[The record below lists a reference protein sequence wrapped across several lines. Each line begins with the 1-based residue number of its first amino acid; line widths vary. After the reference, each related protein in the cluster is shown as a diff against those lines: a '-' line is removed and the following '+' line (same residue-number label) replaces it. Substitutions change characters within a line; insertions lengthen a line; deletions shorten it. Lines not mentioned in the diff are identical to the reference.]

1 MPKTPESGGIP
12 LPFSWPPF
20 TRDIWDDRAESLLES
35 LGRMGHELE
44 GYIVVP
50 AVHSAGD
57 YVPPKQQKEQV
68 ESSSVV
74 SETAT
79 SAAHSG
85 GGGEDGK
92 PKKPAVKP
100 TKALITYEQRRKFIT
115 KSMDLHRHTVGGGRS
130 GRRGRA
136 EVVAFLRYTLEK
148 LDEKQQ
154 EAMEEGDE
162 LDTEQMERDGK
173 GRFVGKKD
181 DDSSSSS
188 EEEEEEEPEEEEAEE
203 EEEAAE
209 EDEDYE
215 EPPRKRRP
223 GRPARK
229 TTKLPET
236 STSSTTVKK
245 GKPNLKIMSEEEFL
259 EQHNDLCEVCNTPGE
274 LLCCATCNL
283 VFHVECA
290 RPKIASMEEAP
301 DDWKCA
307 YCWAAGVMGGKKDGK
322 DRRKAAQAIR
332 EMERAKRELKGN
344 KGKGGRPLSKKT
356 IDKEVEAAVE
366 AAINSVDGK
375 ATLAEAAAAG
385 CRKCKKELD
394 TGEKTRKTHDD
405 HCPRKWRS
413 VGKPPGTEVID
424 IAVPVKE
431 ESKPKPMRSA
441 WRARSL
447 SPPKSNRSLSPPK
460 QRGRSRTPEPDATQ
474 PTSTQSRGRPRRP
487 RSQPP
492 PKTESSD
499 EAAVS
504 GANRPPLEVGAAA
517 GCVKCQRELENGE
530 KTRKTHDDHCP
541 RKFKGVGRT
550 ARWQQAPR
558 TSPAA
563 SRQVLKQE
571 PMQEDMAEKVNV
583 NVPKK
588 EKAPRVCQME
598 GCNKLK
604 QYNCEGYCM
613 RHYRQVVLEGD
624 QDETEE
630 EVEEEED
637 VNEEEE
643 EDVNAEEEEEEEEEE
658 VIERPSKTCRLD
670 GCSKLKQ
677 YNCDGY
683 CMRHYRQYVLE
694 GQQKEEDEEKEEDD
708 DEEEDEEKE
717 EDADEEED
725 EVIEEEGMVKD
736 EASEKDEEKVEVT
749 KEVEEKEEATEVD
762 EGGEEEVTEDGSV
775 KDEKIEEEEEEEEV
789 KVEEEKEGTIVDEV
803 KEEKTRVC
811 RYDECNKYK
820 QYNCDGYCMRH
831 YRQVVLEGEGEE
843 KRGTETV
850 GDVAKDEATPDGA
863 KSTSPLPTSESS
875 PGKVEKEE
883 EGKAEKEVDVSEKKS
898 AQRASPAPPTLEEAA
913 AAGCKKCRLEFETGE
928 KTRKTHNDNC
938 PRKWKSAG
946 KPPPGI
952 PAPTAGKKKK
962 RFQSP
967 VRSSQSMEDDESAV
981 AALVA
986 VAAATA
992 NTRRSSRSADTPKAE
1007 ESSTRIRRE
1016 RKKPTVYSPQEG
1028 IPDREWQPDGPSTSP
1043 QKKGGKKT
1051 EKKDEVPLPPKPK
1064 RGRPS
1069 RAEIAAR
1076 EAYAAYV
1083 AKSKSPPPKE
1093 RKKPGPKPKKEKEKE
1108 KKSPPKK
1115 AAPLKKG
1122 PVIKPDTEGVGVLNR
1137 LPGALFDC
1145 SACLDINKIKLCC
1158 YCACRVCFNKFGKE
1172 RTILC
1177 DKCDQEYHTFCVGL
1191 DKIPEGEWVCTA
1203 CIDDEK
1209 KQKIL
1214 AQRRK
1219 EREARKK
1226 IEDEKRALDDAKK
1239 AVLAAERKKKNNE
1252 RKAIENE
1259 KKRVASEQRRIAAE
1273 KRKMRDAELRARGI
1287 PVKRGPG
1294 RPRKDEQRLL
1304 EALAQQP
1311 QKRGR
1316 GRPRKD
1322 GKDPIPRKFMS
1333 KYEISADNVY
1343 FEDESE
1349 LTAAHRS
1356 RSGRKIQRTIFHDEV
1371 DHPGLMKK
1379 ARTDEYVG
1387 YEKGVSSSGKG
1398 KTASGKKEGKR
1409 KPGARECMQ
1418 LTKKFDAT
1426 PIDEQSF
1433 DVLMDYSKRG
1443 KVDHLIRM
1451 RERLD
1456 DHSRFLEAE
1465 LAGLEALAKEKGE
1478 LNIVCPP
1485 KSD

>member
-12 LPFSWPPF
+12 LPYSWPPF
-20 TRDIWDDRAESLLES
+20 NRDVWDDRAESLLES

-50 AVHSAGD
+50 AVNSVGE
-57 YVPPKQQKEQV
+57 YVPPKQEADSSLSV
-68 ESSSVV
+68 AAAESD
-74 SETAT
+74 TAADNT
-79 SAAHSG
+79 A
-85 GGGEDGK
+85 GGEDGK
-92 PKKPAVKP
+92 QPKKPTKP
-100 TKALITYEQRRKFIT
+100 LITYEQRRKFIT

-136 EVVAFLRYTLEK
+136 EVVAFLRYTLDK

-162 LDTEQMERDGK
+162 LDIEQMERDGM
-173 GRFVGKKD
+173 GRFMGKKEG
-181 DDSSSSS
+181 DSSSSS
-188 EEEEEEEPEEEEAEE
+188 EEEEEVV
-203 EEEAAE
+203 EEEAAAGGEDEEEAVE

-215 EPPRKRRP
+215 EPPKKRRP

-229 TTKLPET
+229 TTKLPD
-236 STSSTTVKK
+236 SSTASAPPKK
-245 GKPNLKIMSEEEFL
+245 DKPPQKMMSEEEFL

-290 RPKIASMEEAP
+290 RPKITSMEEAP

-322 DRRKAAQAIR
+322 DRRKAAQAVR
-332 EMERAKRELKGN
+332 EMERAKRELKE
-344 KGKGGRPLSKKT
+344 KKGGRPLSKKT
-356 IDKEVEAAVE
+356 IEKEVEAAVE

-413 VGKPPGTEVID
+413 VGKPPGTEAVD
-424 IAVPVKE
+424 IALPVKE
-431 ESKPKPMRSA
+431 ESKPKPVRSA
-441 WRARSL
+441 WRVRSL

-474 PTSTQSRGRPRRP
+474 STSTNARGRPRRP

-492 PKTESSD
+492 AQIESID
-499 EAAVS
+499 VGGVT

-517 GCVKCQRELENGE
+517 GCVKCLRELDTGE

-550 ARWQQAPR
+550 ARWQQGPR
-558 TSPAA
+558 ATPAV
-563 SRQVLKQE
+563 SRKALKQE
-571 PMQEDMAEKVNV
+571 SVEEDQGEQVKVHV
-583 NVPKK
+583 TKK

-613 RHYRQVVLEGD
+613 RHYRQVVLEG
-624 QDETEE
+624 QQEETEE
-630 EVEEEED
+630 EVK
-637 VNEEEE
+637 EEEE
-643 EDVNAEEEEEEEEEE
+643 EEVEASEEEEEEE
-658 VIERPSKTCRLD
+658 VIERPSKICRLD
-670 GCSKLKQ
+670 GCTKLKQ

-683 CMRHYRQYVLE
+683 CMRHYRQFVLE
-694 GQQKEEDEEKEEDD
+694 GQQKEEEEKEEDEANEEVVEEEEVQNEEEGEEEEETSEKDEEKEEVT
-708 DEEEDEEKE
+708 EEDEEKE
-717 EDADEEED
+717 DITEED
-725 EVIEEEGMVKD
+725 EENIEDVTE
-736 EASEKDEEKVEVT
+736 EEKVTE
-749 KEVEEKEEATEVD
+749 EDVE
-762 EGGEEEVTEDGSV
+762 EEEVEG
-775 KDEKIEEEEEEEEV
+775 EEEEEKAE
-789 KVEEEKEGTIVDEV
+789 TIADDV

-811 RYDECNKYK
+811 KYADCNKYK

-831 YRQVVLEGEGEE
+831 YRHVVLEGGAAEKEEE
-843 KRGTETV
+843 KEEEVETETGDDV
-850 GDVAKDEATPDGA
+850 DVGGDVAEDEAVPDGA
-863 KSTSPLPTSESS
+863 KSISPAPTSESS
-875 PGKVEKEE
+875 PAKVEKDEDMVE
-883 EGKAEKEVDVSEKKS
+883 TQIDVSEKKKPS
-898 AQRASPAPPTLEEAA
+898 QRTFPAPPTLEEAA

-952 PAPTAGKKKK
+952 PAPTAGRKKNV
-962 RFQSP
+962 QSP
-967 VRSSQSMEDDESAV
+967 ARSSQSMEEDESAV

-992 NTRRSSRSADTPKAE
+992 NTRKSDRSAVTPKAE

-1028 IPDREWQPDGPSTSP
+1028 VPDREWQPDGSSTSP
-1043 QKKGGKKT
+1043 QKKVGKKT
-1051 EKKDEVPLPPKPK
+1051 EKKDEVPVPPKPK

-1069 RAEIAAR
+1069 RADIAAR

-1093 RKKPGPKPKKEKEKE
+1093 RKKPGPKPKREKEKE
-1108 KKSPPKK
+1108 KKPPPKK
-1115 AAPLKKG
+1115 ATPPKKG

-1137 LPGALFDC
+1137 LPGTLFDC

-1191 DKIPEGEWVCTA
+1191 DKIPEGEWVCIA
-1203 CIDDEK
+1203 CIEDEK

-1226 IEDEKRALDDAKK
+1226 IEDEKRALEEAKK
-1239 AVLAAERKKKNNE
+1239 AVLSAERKKKFAE
-1252 RKAIENE
+1252 KKAIENE

-1273 KRKMRDAELRARGI
+1273 KRRIKDAELRAHGI
-1287 PVKRGPG
+1287 PIKRGPG

-1304 EALAQQP
+1304 AALAQQT

-1322 GKDPIPRKFMS
+1322 GKDPIPRKYMS
-1333 KYEISADNVY
+1333 KYEISAENVY
-1343 FEDESE
+1343 FDEESE
-1349 LTAAHRS
+1349 LTAAQRS

-1379 ARTDEYVG
+1379 ARTDEYMGG
-1387 YEKGVSSSGKG
+1387 YEKGAAAAGRGSGKS
-1398 KTASGKKEGKR
+1398 ASGKKEGRR

-1418 LTKKFDAT
+1418 LTKKFDDT

-1456 DHSRFLEAE
+1456 DHSRFLEAQ
-1465 LAGLEALAKEKGE
+1465 LAGLEALVKEKGE

>member
-1 MPKTPESGGIP
+1 
-12 LPFSWPPF
+12 
-20 TRDIWDDRAESLLES
+20 
-35 LGRMGHELE
+35 MGHELE

-50 AVHSAGD
+50 AVNNVGD
-57 YVPPKQQKEQV
+57 YIAPKQTD
-68 ESSSVV
+68 SSSAADSAMVG
-74 SETAT
+74 
-79 SAAHSG
+79 SAAGAGADGS
-85 GGGEDGK
+85 EDGQ

-100 TKALITYEQRRKFIT
+100 TKPLITYEQRRKFIT

-136 EVVAFLRYTLEK
+136 EVVAFLRYTLDK

-162 LDTEQMERDGK
+162 LDTEQMERDTK
-173 GRFVGKKD
+173 GRFVGKKEGD
-181 DDSSSSS
+181 EESSSSS
-188 EEEEEEEPEEEEAEE
+188 EEEVEE
-203 EEEAAE
+203 EEEEETAE
-209 EDEDYE
+209 EGEEEQQEEGEDDEDYE
-215 EPPRKRRP
+215 ERPKKRNRP
-223 GRPARK
+223 GRPLTKK
-229 TTKLPET
+229 TAPP
-236 STSSTTVKK
+236 SASSVSSASPKK
-245 GKPNLKIMSEEEFL
+245 EKTPQKIMSEQEFL

-290 RPKIASMEEAP
+290 RPKIASMDEAP

-322 DRRKAAQAIR
+322 GRRKAAQAVR
-332 EMERAKRELKGN
+332 EMERAKLELKG
-344 KGKGGRPLSKKT
+344 KKGGRPLSKKT
-356 IDKEVEAAVE
+356 IEKEVEAAVE

-375 ATLAEAAAAG
+375 ATLEEAAAAG

-413 VGKPPGTEVID
+413 VGKPPGTEVFD
-424 IAVPVKE
+424 LAVPVKE
-431 ESKPKPMRSA
+431 ESKPKPVRAA
-441 WRARSL
+441 WRSRSL
-447 SPPKSNRSLSPPK
+447 SPPVSSRSLSPPK
-460 QRGRSRTPEPDATQ
+460 QRGSTQEPDATQ
-474 PTSTQSRGRPRRP
+474 ATKTKGRARRP

-492 PKTESSD
+492 PQTESID
-499 EAAVS
+499 VT
-504 GANRPPLEVGAAA
+504 GAIRPPLEVGAAA
-517 GCVKCQRELENGE
+517 GCVKCQLELDTGE

-550 ARWQQAPR
+550 ARWQLGSKTTP
-558 TSPAA
+558 TV
-563 SRQVLKQE
+563 SRQAVKQE
-571 PMQEDMAEKVNV
+571 VAHEEEEKEVNV
-583 NVPKK
+583 AKK
-588 EKAPRVCQME
+588 EKAPRICQKE
-598 GCNKLK
+598 DCNKLK
-604 QYNCEGYCM
+604 QYNCDGYCM
-613 RHYRQVVLEGD
+613 RHYREVVLEGQEED
-624 QDETEE
+624 TEE
-630 EVEEEED
+630 EANEEEVMDEKVEEE
-637 VNEEEE
+637 
-643 EDVNAEEEEEEEEEE
+643 ASEEEEEEKE
-658 VIERPSKTCRLD
+658 VNVERPSKICHLK
-670 GCSKLKQ
+670 GCTKLKQ

-683 CMRHYRQYVLE
+683 CMRHYRQVVLE
-694 GQQKEEDEEKEEDD
+694 GQRDDAEEEEEAREEEDIEEETQEEDE
-708 DEEEDEEKE
+708 
-717 EDADEEED
+717 
-725 EVIEEEGMVKD
+725 
-736 EASEKDEEKVEVT
+736 
-749 KEVEEKEEATEVD
+749 D
-762 EGGEEEVTEDGSV
+762 EGGGDEVTDEAEKKEEEVA
-775 KDEKIEEEEEEEEV
+775 DEFEEEEEEEV
-789 KVEEEKEGTIVDEV
+789 AEEENDEEGVAEEVDDDEEVAKDEEEVTAEVEDENEKIDEEKTEEEAEEDDEIEGEEEDEEGEQVEEEG
-803 KEEKTRVC
+803 KEEKTRIC
-811 RYDECNKYK
+811 RQAECNKYK

-831 YRQVVLEGEGEE
+831 YRQMVLGGGGEDKEEGKEE
-843 KRGTETV
+843 AGGTETTS
-850 GDVAKDEATPDGA
+850 DVAENEEVPNGA
-863 KSTSPLPTSESS
+863 KSLSPAPASESS
-875 PGKVEKEE
+875 PVKVEKEE
-883 EGKAEKEVDVSEKKS
+883 VMVKKQIHVAGKTKS
-898 AQRASPAPPTLEEAA
+898 AQPTSNFHAAPTLEEAA

-928 KTRKTHNDNC
+928 KTRKTHNDDC

-952 PAPTAGKKKK
+952 PAPTSGRKK
-962 RFQSP
+962 RVQSP
-967 VRSSQSMEDDESAV
+967 VRTSHSAEEDESAV

-992 NTRRSSRSADTPKAE
+992 KSRRSDRASVSPKAD
-1007 ESSTRIRRE
+1007 ESSSRARRE
-1016 RKKPTVYSPQEG
+1016 RKKPTVYTPQEG
-1028 IPDREWQPDGPSTSP
+1028 VPDREWQPDSSSISP
-1043 QKKGGKKT
+1043 QKKAEKKT
-1051 EKKDEVPLPPKPK
+1051 EKKDEAPLPPKPK

-1069 RAEIAAR
+1069 RADIAAR

-1083 AKSKSPPPKE
+1083 AKSNSPPQKE
-1093 RKKPGPKPKKEKEKE
+1093 RKKPGPKPKKDKE
-1108 KKSPPKK
+1108 KKPPPKK
-1115 AAPLKKG
+1115 TTPPKKG

-1137 LPGALFDC
+1137 LPGTLFDC

-1226 IEDEKRALDDAKK
+1226 IEDEKRALEEAKK
-1239 AVLAAERKKKNNE
+1239 AVMAAERKKKYSE
-1252 RKAIENE
+1252 RKALENE
-1259 KKRVASEQRRIAAE
+1259 KKRIASEQRRIASE
-1273 KRKMRDAELRARGI
+1273 KRRFKDADLRAHGI

-1304 EALAQQP
+1304 ASLAQHP

-1333 KYEISADNVY
+1333 KYEISADNLY
-1343 FEDESE
+1343 YDEESE
-1349 LTAAHRS
+1349 LTAAQRS

-1387 YEKGVSSSGKG
+1387 YEKSTGAGKGSGKS
-1398 KTASGKKEGKR
+1398 ASGKKEGRR

-1418 LTKKFDAT
+1418 LTKKFGVT
-1426 PIDEQSF
+1426 PIDEHSF

-1451 RERLD
+1451 RERMD
-1456 DHSRFLEAE
+1456 DHSRFLEAQ
-1465 LAGLEALAKEKGE
+1465 LAGLEALVKEKGE

-1485 KSD
+1485 DLDS

>member
-12 LPFSWPPF
+12 LPYSWPPF
-20 TRDIWDDRAESLLES
+20 NRDVWDDRAESLLES

-50 AVHSAGD
+50 AVNSVGE
-57 YVPPKQQKEQV
+57 YVPPKQEADSSLSV
-68 ESSSVV
+68 AAAESD
-74 SETAT
+74 TAADNT
-79 SAAHSG
+79 A
-85 GGGEDGK
+85 GGEDGK
-92 PKKPAVKP
+92 QPKKTTKP
-100 TKALITYEQRRKFIT
+100 LITYEQRRKFIT

-136 EVVAFLRYTLEK
+136 EVVAFLRYTLDK

-162 LDTEQMERDGK
+162 LDIEQMERDGM
-173 GRFVGKKD
+173 GRFMGKKEG
-181 DDSSSSS
+181 DSSSSS
-188 EEEEEEEPEEEEAEE
+188 DEEEEVV
-203 EEEAAE
+203 EEEAAAKEEDEEEAVE

-215 EPPRKRRP
+215 ERPKKRRP

-229 TTKLPET
+229 TTKLPD
-236 STSSTTVKK
+236 SSTASAPPKK
-245 GKPNLKIMSEEEFL
+245 DKPPQKMMSEEEFL

-290 RPKIASMEEAP
+290 RPKITSMEEAP

-322 DRRKAAQAIR
+322 DRRKAAQAVR
-332 EMERAKRELKGN
+332 EMERAKRELKE
-344 KGKGGRPLSKKT
+344 KKGGRPLSKKT
-356 IDKEVEAAVE
+356 IEKEVEAAVE

-413 VGKPPGTEVID
+413 VGKPPGTEVVD
-424 IAVPVKE
+424 IALPVKE
-431 ESKPKPMRSA
+431 ESKPKPVRSA
-441 WRARSL
+441 WRVRSL

-474 PTSTQSRGRPRRP
+474 STSTNARGRPRRP

-492 PKTESSD
+492 AQIESIDVGS
-499 EAAVS
+499 VT

-517 GCVKCQRELENGE
+517 GCVKCQRELDTGE

-550 ARWQQAPR
+550 ARWQQGPR
-558 TSPAA
+558 ATPAV
-563 SRQVLKQE
+563 SRKALKQE
-571 PMQEDMAEKVNV
+571 PVEEDQGEQVKVHV
-583 NVPKK
+583 TKK

-613 RHYRQVVLEGD
+613 RHYRQVVLEG
-624 QDETEE
+624 QQEETEE
-630 EVEEEED
+630 EVK
-637 VNEEEE
+637 EEEE
-643 EDVNAEEEEEEEEEE
+643 EEVEASEEEEEEE
-658 VIERPSKTCRLD
+658 VIERPSKICRLD
-670 GCSKLKQ
+670 GCTKLKQ

-683 CMRHYRQYVLE
+683 CMRHYRQFVLE
-694 GQQKEEDEEKEEDD
+694 GQQKEEEEKEEDEANEEVVEEEEVQNEEEGEEEEETSEKDEEKEEVT
-708 DEEEDEEKE
+708 EEDEEKE
-717 EDADEEED
+717 DITEED
-725 EVIEEEGMVKD
+725 EENKEDVTE
-736 EASEKDEEKVEVT
+736 EEKVTE
-749 KEVEEKEEATEVD
+749 EDVE
-762 EGGEEEVTEDGSV
+762 EEEVEG
-775 KDEKIEEEEEEEEV
+775 EEEEEKAE
-789 KVEEEKEGTIVDEV
+789 TIAEEV

-811 RYDECNKYK
+811 KYADCNKYK

-831 YRQVVLEGEGEE
+831 YRHVVLEGGAAEKEEE
-843 KRGTETV
+843 KEEEVETETGDDV
-850 GDVAKDEATPDGA
+850 DVGGDVAEDEAVPDGA
-863 KSTSPLPTSESS
+863 KSISPAPTSESS
-875 PGKVEKEE
+875 PAKVEKDENMVE
-883 EGKAEKEVDVSEKKS
+883 TQIDVSEKKKPS
-898 AQRASPAPPTLEEAA
+898 QKTFPAPPTLEEAA

-952 PAPTAGKKKK
+952 PAPTAGRKKNV
-962 RFQSP
+962 QSP
-967 VRSSQSMEDDESAV
+967 ARSSQSMEEDESAV

-992 NTRRSSRSADTPKAE
+992 NTRRSDRSAVTPKAE

-1028 IPDREWQPDGPSTSP
+1028 VPDREWQPDGSSTSP
-1043 QKKGGKKT
+1043 QKKVGKKT
-1051 EKKDEVPLPPKPK
+1051 EKKDEVPVPPKPK

-1069 RAEIAAR
+1069 RADIAAR

-1093 RKKPGPKPKKEKEKE
+1093 RRKPGPKPKREKEKE
-1108 KKSPPKK
+1108 KKPPPKK
-1115 AAPLKKG
+1115 ATPPKKG

-1137 LPGALFDC
+1137 LPGTLFDC

-1191 DKIPEGEWVCTA
+1191 DKIPEGEWVCIA
-1203 CIDDEK
+1203 CIEDEK

-1226 IEDEKRALDDAKK
+1226 IDDEKRALEEAKK
-1239 AVLAAERKKKNNE
+1239 AVLSAERKKKFAE
-1252 RKAIENE
+1252 KKAIENE

-1273 KRKMRDAELRARGI
+1273 KRRIKDAELRAHGI
-1287 PVKRGPG
+1287 PIKRGPG

-1304 EALAQQP
+1304 AALAQHP

-1322 GKDPIPRKFMS
+1322 GKDPIPRKYMS
-1333 KYEISADNVY
+1333 KYEISAENVY
-1343 FEDESE
+1343 FDEESE
-1349 LTAAHRS
+1349 LTAAQRS

-1379 ARTDEYVG
+1379 ARTDEYMGG
-1387 YEKGVSSSGKG
+1387 YEKGATAGGKGSGKS
-1398 KTASGKKEGKR
+1398 ASGKKEGRR

-1418 LTKKFDAT
+1418 LTKKFDDT

-1456 DHSRFLEAE
+1456 DHSRFLEAQ
-1465 LAGLEALAKEKGE
+1465 LAGLEALVKEKGE

>member
-12 LPFSWPPF
+12 LPYSWPPF
-20 TRDIWDDRAESLLES
+20 TRDIWDERAESLLES

-44 GYIVVP
+44 GYVVVP
-50 AVHSAGD
+50 PVHSVGD
-57 YVPPKQQKEQV
+57 YVPPKKQEEV
-68 ESSSVV
+68 EADSSAVV
-74 SETAT
+74 ADSAT
-79 SAAHSG
+79 SSAAADADAG
-85 GGGEDGK
+85 GNEDSNK
-92 PKKPAVKP
+92 PKKPTVKP

-136 EVVAFLRYTLEK
+136 EVVAFLRYTLDK

-173 GRFVGKKD
+173 GRFVGKKE

-188 EEEEEEEPEEEEAEE
+188 EEEEEQEEEEADQDE
-203 EEEAAE
+203 EEEATVEEE

-215 EPPRKRRP
+215 EPPRKRRS
-223 GRPARK
+223 GRPSKK
-229 TTKLPET
+229 TTKLET
-236 STSSTTVKK
+236 STSSAPLKK
-245 GKPNLKIMSEEEFL
+245 NEPNKKMMSEEEFF

-290 RPKIASMEEAP
+290 RPKIASMDEAP

-307 YCWAAGVMGGKKDGK
+307 YCVAAGVMGGKKDGK
-322 DRRKAAQAIR
+322 DRRKAAQAVR
-332 EMERAKRELKGN
+332 EMERAKREMKE
-344 KGKGGRPLSKKT
+344 KKSGRPLSKKT
-356 IDKEVEAAVE
+356 IEKEVEAAVQ

-413 VGKPPGTEVID
+413 VGKPPGTEVIA

-431 ESKPKPMRSA
+431 ESKPKPVRGA

-447 SPPKSNRSLSPPK
+447 TPPKK
-460 QRGRSRTPEPDATQ
+460 KRGRSRTPEPDTTQ
-474 PTSTQSRGRPRRP
+474 STSTQSMGRPRRP

-492 PKTESSD
+492 PQTESAD
-499 EAAVS
+499 VAAVT

-517 GCVKCQRELENGE
+517 GCVKCQKELDTGE

-550 ARWQQAPR
+550 ARWQQGHRP
-558 TSPAA
+558 TPAV
-563 SRQVLKQE
+563 SRQFLKQE
-571 PMQEDMAEKVNV
+571 PKVEDKEEEEVKVNV
-583 NVPKK
+583 AKK

-613 RHYRQVVLEGD
+613 RHYRQVVLEGN
-624 QDETEE
+624 QEEEEE
-630 EVEEEED
+630 EVEEEEEKEAD
-637 VNEEEE
+637 TNEKEEEE
-643 EDVNAEEEEEEEEEE
+643 EEAEEEEEEE
-658 VIERPSKTCRLD
+658 VIERPSKICRLD
-670 GCSKLKQ
+670 GCTKLKQ

-683 CMRHYRQYVLE
+683 CMRHYRQYVIE
-694 GQQKEEDEEKEEDD
+694 GQQKEEEEMEEDI
-708 DEEEDEEKE
+708 
-717 EDADEEED
+717 ADEEVQEE
-725 EVIEEEGMVKD
+725 EVIEEER
-736 EASEKDEEKVEVT
+736 EAKEDTSEKVEV
-749 KEVEEKEEATEVD
+749 KEEVAEEVEEKEEVAEDEEKSKEDVTEEENAEEEENDKVD
-762 EGGEEEVTEDGSV
+762 DEGDEVEGGEEELIVDEL
-775 KDEKIEEEEEEEEV
+775 KDEK
-789 KVEEEKEGTIVDEV
+789 
-803 KEEKTRVC
+803 TRIC
-811 RYDECNKYK
+811 RYTDCNKYK

-831 YRQVVLEGEGEE
+831 YRQEVLEG
-843 KRGTETV
+843 
-850 GDVAKDEATPDGA
+850 
-863 KSTSPLPTSESS
+863 
-875 PGKVEKEE
+875 
-883 EGKAEKEVDVSEKKS
+883 GKAEKEKGKKEEGGTETGDGELGENEAVPDKAKSISTSPKEEEEEDEEDKAEKQTDVEKKKH
-898 AQRASPAPPTLEEAA
+898 AQRAIPAPPTLEEAA

-928 KTRKTHNDNC
+928 KTRKTHSDHC

-952 PAPTAGKKKK
+952 PAPTAGRKKKV
-962 RFQSP
+962 QSP
-967 VRSSQSMEDDESAV
+967 VRISQSAEDDESAV

-992 NTRRSSRSADTPKAE
+992 NTRRSARSAVAPKAE
-1007 ESSTRIRRE
+1007 EINPRARRE

-1028 IPDREWQPDGPSTSP
+1028 VPDREWQNDGSSTSP
-1043 QKKGGKKT
+1043 KKNAEKKS
-1051 EKKDEVPLPPKPK
+1051 ENKDEVPMPPKPK

-1093 RKKPGPKPKKEKEKE
+1093 RKKPGPKPKKKEEKE
-1108 KKSPPKK
+1108 KKPPPKK
-1115 AAPLKKG
+1115 SALKKG
-1122 PVIKPDTEGVGVLNR
+1122 QVIKPDTEGVGVLNR

-1191 DKIPEGEWVCTA
+1191 EKIPEGEWVCTA
-1203 CIDDEK
+1203 CIEDEK

-1226 IEDEKRALDDAKK
+1226 IEDEKRALEDAKK
-1239 AVLAAERKKKNNE
+1239 AVLAAERKKKYNE

-1273 KRKMRDAELRARGI
+1273 KRKIKDAELRAHGI
-1287 PVKRGPG
+1287 PIKRGPG

-1304 EALAQQP
+1304 AALAQQP

-1322 GKDPIPRKFMS
+1322 GKDPIPRKYMS

-1343 FEDESE
+1343 FDDESE
-1349 LTAAHRS
+1349 ASAAHRS

-1371 DHPGLMKK
+1371 DHPGMAKK
-1379 ARTDEYVG
+1379 PRTDAYVG
-1387 YEKGVSSSGKG
+1387 YEKGATAASKGSGKSV
-1398 KTASGKKEGKR
+1398 SGKKEGRR

-1426 PIDEQSF
+1426 PVDEQSF
-1433 DVLMDYSKRG
+1433 DILMDYSKRG

-1456 DHSRFLEAE
+1456 DHSRFLEAQ
-1465 LAGLEALAKEKGE
+1465 LAGLEALVKEKGE
-1478 LNIVCPP
+1478 MNIVCPP
-1485 KSD
+1485 ASD

>member
-12 LPFSWPPF
+12 LPYSWPPF
-20 TRDIWDDRAESLLES
+20 NRDVWDDRAESLLES

-50 AVHSAGD
+50 AVNSVGE
-57 YVPPKQQKEQV
+57 YVPPKQEADSSLSV
-68 ESSSVV
+68 AAAESD
-74 SETAT
+74 TAADNT
-79 SAAHSG
+79 A
-85 GGGEDGK
+85 GGEDGK
-92 PKKPAVKP
+92 QPKKTTKP
-100 TKALITYEQRRKFIT
+100 LITYEQRRKFIT

-136 EVVAFLRYTLEK
+136 EVVAFLRYTLDK

-162 LDTEQMERDGK
+162 LDIEQMERDGM
-173 GRFVGKKD
+173 GRFMGKKEG
-181 DDSSSSS
+181 DSSSSS
-188 EEEEEEEPEEEEAEE
+188 EEEEEVV
-203 EEEAAE
+203 EEEAAAKEEDEEEAVE

-215 EPPRKRRP
+215 ERPKKRRP

-229 TTKLPET
+229 TTKLPD
-236 STSSTTVKK
+236 SSTASAPPKK
-245 GKPNLKIMSEEEFL
+245 DKPPQKMMSEEEFL

-290 RPKIASMEEAP
+290 RPKITSMEEAP

-322 DRRKAAQAIR
+322 DRRKAAQAVR
-332 EMERAKRELKGN
+332 EMERAKRDLKE
-344 KGKGGRPLSKKT
+344 KKGGRPLSKKT
-356 IDKEVEAAVE
+356 IEKEVEAAVE

-394 TGEKTRKTHDD
+394 SGEKTRKTHDD

-413 VGKPPGTEVID
+413 VGKPPGTEVVD
-424 IAVPVKE
+424 IALPVKE
-431 ESKPKPMRSA
+431 ESKPKPVRSA
-441 WRARSL
+441 WHVRSL

-474 PTSTQSRGRPRRP
+474 STSTNARGRPRRP

-492 PKTESSD
+492 AQIESID
-499 EAAVS
+499 VGGVT

-517 GCVKCQRELENGE
+517 GCVKCQRELDTGE

-550 ARWQQAPR
+550 ARWQQGPKA
-558 TSPAA
+558 TPAV
-563 SRQVLKQE
+563 SRKALKQE
-571 PMQEDMAEKVNV
+571 HVEEDQGEQVKVHV
-583 NVPKK
+583 TKK

-613 RHYRQVVLEGD
+613 RHYRQVVLEG
-624 QDETEE
+624 QQEETEE
-630 EVEEEED
+630 EVK
-637 VNEEEE
+637 EEEE
-643 EDVNAEEEEEEEEEE
+643 EEVEASEEEEEEEEE
-658 VIERPSKTCRLD
+658 VIERPSKICRLD
-670 GCSKLKQ
+670 GCTKLKQ

-694 GQQKEEDEEKEEDD
+694 GQQKEEEEKEEDEAKEEVV
-708 DEEEDEEKE
+708 EEEEAQKE
-717 EDADEEED
+717 EAELEEE
-725 EVIEEEGMVKD
+725 ET
-736 EASEKDEEKVEVT
+736 SEKDEEK
-749 KEVEEKEEATEVD
+749 
-762 EGGEEEVTEDGSV
+762 EEVTEEDDEREDVTEEDEENKEEVTEEEKV
-775 KDEKIEEEEEEEEV
+775 KEEAVEEEEVEGEEEEEKAE
-789 KVEEEKEGTIVDEV
+789 TIAEEV

-811 RYDECNKYK
+811 KYAECNKYK

-831 YRQVVLEGEGEE
+831 YRQVVLEGGAAEKEEE
-843 KRGTETV
+843 KEEEVETETGDDV
-850 GDVAKDEATPDGA
+850 AVGGDVAEDEVVPDGA
-863 KSTSPLPTSESS
+863 KSISPAPTSESS
-875 PGKVEKEE
+875 PAKVEKDENMVE
-883 EGKAEKEVDVSEKKS
+883 TQIDVSEKKKP
-898 AQRASPAPPTLEEAA
+898 AQRTFPAPPTLEEAA

-952 PAPTAGKKKK
+952 PAPTAGRKK
-962 RFQSP
+962 RVQSP
-967 VRSSQSMEDDESAV
+967 ARSSQSMEEDESAV

-992 NTRRSSRSADTPKAE
+992 NTRRSDRSAVTPKAE

-1028 IPDREWQPDGPSTSP
+1028 VPDREWQPDGSSTSP
-1043 QKKGGKKT
+1043 QKKVGKKT
-1051 EKKDEVPLPPKPK
+1051 EKKDEVPVPPKPK

-1069 RAEIAAR
+1069 RADIAAR

-1093 RKKPGPKPKKEKEKE
+1093 RKKPGPKPKREKEKE
-1108 KKSPPKK
+1108 KKPPPKK
-1115 AAPLKKG
+1115 ATPPKKG

-1137 LPGALFDC
+1137 LPGTLFDC

-1191 DKIPEGEWVCTA
+1191 DKIPEGEWVCIA
-1203 CIDDEK
+1203 CIEDEK

-1226 IEDEKRALDDAKK
+1226 IEDEKRALEEAKK
-1239 AVLAAERKKKNNE
+1239 AVLSAERKKKFAE
-1252 RKAIENE
+1252 KKAIENE

-1273 KRKMRDAELRARGI
+1273 KRRIKDAELRAHGI
-1287 PVKRGPG
+1287 PIKRGPG

-1304 EALAQQP
+1304 AALAQHP

-1333 KYEISADNVY
+1333 KYEISAENVY
-1343 FEDESE
+1343 FDEESE
-1349 LTAAHRS
+1349 LTAAQRS

-1379 ARTDEYVG
+1379 ARTDEYMGG
-1387 YEKGVSSSGKG
+1387 YEKGATAGGKGSGKS
-1398 KTASGKKEGKR
+1398 ASGKKEGRR

-1418 LTKKFDAT
+1418 LTKKFDDT

-1456 DHSRFLEAE
+1456 DHSRFLEAQ
-1465 LAGLEALAKEKGE
+1465 LAGLEALVKEKGE

>member
-12 LPFSWPPF
+12 LPYSWPPF
-20 TRDIWDDRAESLLES
+20 NRDVWDDRAESLLES

-50 AVHSAGD
+50 AVNSVGE
-57 YVPPKQQKEQV
+57 YVPPKQEADSSLSV
-68 ESSSVV
+68 AAAESD
-74 SETAT
+74 TAADNT
-79 SAAHSG
+79 A
-85 GGGEDGK
+85 GGEDGK
-92 PKKPAVKP
+92 QPKKTTKP
-100 TKALITYEQRRKFIT
+100 LITYEQRRKFIT

-136 EVVAFLRYTLEK
+136 EVVAFLRYTLDK

-162 LDTEQMERDGK
+162 LDIEQMERDGM
-173 GRFVGKKD
+173 GRFMGKKEG
-181 DDSSSSS
+181 DSSSSS
-188 EEEEEEEPEEEEAEE
+188 EEEEEVV
-203 EEEAAE
+203 EEEAAAKEEDEEEAVE

-215 EPPRKRRP
+215 EPPKKRRP

-229 TTKLPET
+229 TTKLPD
-236 STSSTTVKK
+236 SSTASAPPKK
-245 GKPNLKIMSEEEFL
+245 DKPPQKMMSEEEFL

-290 RPKIASMEEAP
+290 RPKITSMEEAP

-322 DRRKAAQAIR
+322 DRRKAAQAVR
-332 EMERAKRELKGN
+332 EMERAKRDLKE
-344 KGKGGRPLSKKT
+344 KKGGRPLSKKT
-356 IDKEVEAAVE
+356 IEKEVEAAVE

-413 VGKPPGTEVID
+413 VGKPPGTEVVD
-424 IAVPVKE
+424 IALPVKE
-431 ESKPKPMRSA
+431 ESKPKPVRSA
-441 WRARSL
+441 WRVRSL

-474 PTSTQSRGRPRRP
+474 STSTNARGRPRRP

-492 PKTESSD
+492 AQIESID
-499 EAAVS
+499 EGGVT

-517 GCVKCQRELENGE
+517 GCVKCQRELDTGE

-550 ARWQQAPR
+550 ARWQQGPR
-558 TSPAA
+558 ATPAV
-563 SRQVLKQE
+563 SRKALKQE
-571 PMQEDMAEKVNV
+571 HVEEDQGEQVKVHV
-583 NVPKK
+583 TKK

-613 RHYRQVVLEGD
+613 RHYRQVVLEG
-624 QDETEE
+624 QQEETEE
-630 EVEEEED
+630 EVK
-637 VNEEEE
+637 EEEE
-643 EDVNAEEEEEEEEEE
+643 EEVEASEEEEEEEEE
-658 VIERPSKTCRLD
+658 VIERPSKICRLD
-670 GCSKLKQ
+670 GCTKLKQ

-694 GQQKEEDEEKEEDD
+694 GQQKEEEEKEEDEAKEEVVEEEEAQNEEEGEEEEETSEKDEEKEEVT
-708 DEEEDEEKE
+708 EEDEEKE
-717 EDADEEED
+717 DITEED
-725 EVIEEEGMVKD
+725 EENKEDVTE
-736 EASEKDEEKVEVT
+736 EEKVTE
-749 KEVEEKEEATEVD
+749 EDVE
-762 EGGEEEVTEDGSV
+762 EEEVEG
-775 KDEKIEEEEEEEEV
+775 EEEEEKAE
-789 KVEEEKEGTIVDEV
+789 TIAEDV

-811 RYDECNKYK
+811 KYADCNKYK

-831 YRQVVLEGEGEE
+831 YRHVVLEGGAAEKEEE
-843 KRGTETV
+843 KEEEVETETGDDV
-850 GDVAKDEATPDGA
+850 AVGGDVAEDEAVPDGA
-863 KSTSPLPTSESS
+863 KSISPAPTSESS
-875 PGKVEKEE
+875 PAKVEKDEDMVE
-883 EGKAEKEVDVSEKKS
+883 TQIDVSEKKKPT
-898 AQRASPAPPTLEEAA
+898 QRTFPAPPTLEEAA

-952 PAPTAGKKKK
+952 PAPTAGRKKNV
-962 RFQSP
+962 QSP
-967 VRSSQSMEDDESAV
+967 ARSSQSMEEDESAV

-992 NTRRSSRSADTPKAE
+992 NTRRSDRSAVTPKAE

-1028 IPDREWQPDGPSTSP
+1028 VPDREWQPDGSSTSP
-1043 QKKGGKKT
+1043 QKKVGKKT
-1051 EKKDEVPLPPKPK
+1051 EKKDEVPVPPKPK

-1069 RAEIAAR
+1069 RADIAAR

-1093 RKKPGPKPKKEKEKE
+1093 RRKPGPKPKKEKDKD
-1108 KKSPPKK
+1108 KKPPPKK
-1115 AAPLKKG
+1115 ASPPKKG

-1137 LPGALFDC
+1137 LPGTLFDC

-1191 DKIPEGEWVCTA
+1191 DKIPEGEWVCIA
-1203 CIDDEK
+1203 CIEDEK

-1226 IEDEKRALDDAKK
+1226 IEDEKRALEEAKK
-1239 AVLAAERKKKNNE
+1239 AVLSAERKKKFAE
-1252 RKAIENE
+1252 KKAIENE

-1273 KRKMRDAELRARGI
+1273 KRRIKDAELRAHGI
-1287 PVKRGPG
+1287 PIKRGPG

-1304 EALAQQP
+1304 AALAQQT

-1322 GKDPIPRKFMS
+1322 GKDPIPRKYMS
-1333 KYEISADNVY
+1333 KYEISAENVY
-1343 FEDESE
+1343 FDEESE
-1349 LTAAHRS
+1349 LTAAQRS

-1379 ARTDEYVG
+1379 ARTDEYMGG
-1387 YEKGVSSSGKG
+1387 YEKGAAAAGRGSGKS
-1398 KTASGKKEGKR
+1398 ASGKKEGRR

-1418 LTKKFDAT
+1418 LTKKFDDT

-1456 DHSRFLEAE
+1456 DHSRFLEAQ
-1465 LAGLEALAKEKGE
+1465 LAGLEALVKEKGE